1 MSTANAAAVSD
12 AREPSRASLIAGRVA
27 TGMFAVMMT
36 ISGVLFLVG
45 PAPVAQQMRAL
56 GYPDYFRAM
65 LGVAKLLGV
74 AALVV
79 PWPQLR
85 AVREWAYAGFVF
97 VLAGAFVSHVAN
109 GDPIT
114 RLPQALFA
122 LALAV
127 TSYAL
132 RHRPSRR

>member
-12 AREPSRASLIAGRVA
+12 AREPSRARLIAGRVA
-27 TGMFAVMMT
+27 TGMIAVMMT

-45 PAPVAQQMRAL
+45 PAPVVQQMRAL
-56 GYPDYFRAM
+56 GYPDYFRTM

-74 AALVV
+74 LALVL
-79 PWPQLR
+79 PQLR

-97 VLAGAFVSHVAN
+97 VLAGAFVSHVAS
-109 GDPIT
+109 GDPIQ
-114 RLPQALFA
+114 RLPQPLFA
-122 LALAV
+122 SAV
-127 TSYAL
+127 ACASYAL